1 MCASTIT
8 FLCGGHGSPV
18 TGVTGR
24 TEDVKKYSVC
34 GVLVVTSMLSKVK
47 ADQRGS
53 LPQCGPWGAAP
64 PGAPGVGLVLKLV
77 FQGRRL

>member
-1 MCASTIT
+1 MPPPSLFSVAVTGHQGH
-8 FLCGGHGSPV
+8 GGHG
-18 TGVTGR
+18 
-24 TEDVKKYSVC
+24 EDGGHDEPQCLC

-47 ADQRGS
+47 ADQRES
-53 LPQCGPWGAAP
+53 LPQCGPWGAGP